1 MAGSKASPNQKIK
14 GLNDKVNINEL
25 LQKKKSM
32 DNFRKDKDL
41 LWKQVA
47 SNPKAIGERQD
58 KLIRF

>member
-1 MAGSKASPNQKIK
+1 MLMAGSKASPNQKIK
-14 GLNDKVNINEL
+14 DKVNINEL

-47 SNPKAIGERQD
+47 SNPKAVGERQD